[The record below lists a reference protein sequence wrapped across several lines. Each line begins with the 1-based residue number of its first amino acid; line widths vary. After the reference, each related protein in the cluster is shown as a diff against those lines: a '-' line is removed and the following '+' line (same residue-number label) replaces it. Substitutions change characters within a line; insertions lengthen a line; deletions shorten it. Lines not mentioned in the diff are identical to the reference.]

1 MIQKI
6 STCAMTSIVLINEW
20 VYCIGIAARLN
31 LNWIEISLYLIA
43 MTRVYFI
50 TLYPGLSFILIWVS
64 FWVLALH
71 KISILGDLVL
81 ETVSGNEV
89 AILLPHYYYYI
100 NVVLVLQINKLPFSS
115 LVKLWHKH
123 QDADLA
129 FCALGWHWFWWCS
142 FFLCSIVIYR
152 SSPNTFRSYLHWRK
166 YRNNRQLNNKNQWQQ
181 QQRKRLN
188 PLSVQAHAQLKTIIM
203 CKS

>member
-31 LNWIEISLYLIA
+31 LNWIEICLYLIA

-50 TLYPGLSFILIWVS
+50 NLFPGLSFILIWVS
-64 FWVLALH
+64 FWVMALH
-71 KISILGDLVL
+71 KISI
-81 ETVSGNEV
+81 
-89 AILLPHYYYYI
+89 
-100 NVVLVLQINKLPFSS
+100 LVLQINKLPFSL

-129 FCALGWHWFWWCS
+129 FRALDWHWFWWCS

-181 QQRKRLN
+181 PQKKRLN
-188 PLSVQAHAQLKTIIM
+188 PLSVQARAQLKTIIM